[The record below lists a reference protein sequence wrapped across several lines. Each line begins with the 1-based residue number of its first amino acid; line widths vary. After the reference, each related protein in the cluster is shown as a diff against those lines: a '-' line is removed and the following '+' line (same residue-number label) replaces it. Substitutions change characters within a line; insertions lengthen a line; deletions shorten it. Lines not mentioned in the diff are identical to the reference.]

1 MLDEKTY
8 NQKIAEVIST
18 FDFLRVKH
26 VMEYLNW
33 NWAEYSG
40 IPGERE
46 LIEKATALLNEIRDK
61 PGGVCGSG
69 GFRASYR
76 ENGILSLKFIL
87 TESWSDSP
95 DDDDI

>member
-1 MLDEKTY
+1 MSDKITY

-26 VMEYLNW
+26 VMEFLNW
-33 NWAEYSG
+33 NWAEYPG
-40 IPGERE
+40 IPSESA
-46 LIEKATALLNEIRDK
+46 LIEKATALLNEVRDK

-69 GFRASYR
+69 GFRVSYR

-95 DDDDI
+95 DDVEI